1 MTVISKKQINDE
13 LWKRGILTHKMH
25 AVQKEM
31 FNIYINAEPQ
41 STLVWL
47 LARQSGKS
55 YLLAI
60 IALMHAIQNPNSII
74 KLLTDT
80 KLHVQTI
87 FEPLFTEILEDCPED
102 VKPEYLPSKF
112 IYVFPNGSQIQMAG
126 TDANNAERLRGQK
139 SSLVLVDE
147 AAFCNNL
154 KYNVMSILFPTTTHT
169 GGKIIL
175 ASTPPEQA
183 DHEFI
188 EFIEVAEQEKLITK
202 KTLFD
207 NPLLSDDKKN
217 HIISRYHG
225 GVNNINFR
233 REYLCELIRDEAKTV
248 IPEFDEELQNQI
260 VMEYNKPPFYTPY
273 VSMDIGFKDLTVVLF
288 GYYDFKADKLIIE
301 DEIVKEGKD
310 LKLDKFSEEILAK
323 EEQLWMNHLTN
334 ELIKPE
340 VRVSDIEYIVIGEI
354 NRASQNRLNFQA
366 VKKAPGY
373 KLPLINQARVML
385 QNHKIVINPRCVVL
399 QQHLKNARWKDSST
413 KDDFA
418 RSPGVGHYDAVDAF
432 LYMIKSVNFSKNP
445 YPNNYGR
452 SPDNTFYNNGGF
464 GYSPPNSK
472 TAAVQVYESIF
483 GINKRK

>member
-1 MTVISKKQINDE
+1 MSKLNKKEITNE
-13 LWKRGILTHKMH
+13 LWRRGVLVHLMH
-25 AVQKEM
+25 SVQREM
-31 FNIYINAEPQ
+31 FELYLKADEQ

-60 IALMHAIQNPNSII
+60 IALMEAIQNPNSIV

-87 FEPLFTEILEDCPED
+87 FEPLFREILEDCPDD
-102 VKPEYLPSKF
+102 VRPEYLPSKF

-139 SSLVLVDE
+139 SSLILVDE

-175 ASTPPEQA
+175 ASTPPEEP

-188 EFIEVAEQEKLITK
+188 EFIEIAEQEGFLTK

-207 NPLLSDDKKN
+207 NPLLTDEKKQ
-217 HIISRYHG
+217 HIISKFVG
-225 GVNNINFR
+225 GVNNPNFK
-233 REYLCELIRDEAKTV
+233 REYLCELIRDENRTV
-248 IPEFDEELQNQI
+248 IPEFDEELAQ
-260 VMEYNKPPFYTPY
+260 VVVREYHKPPFYTPY
-273 VSMDIGFKDLTVVLF
+273 VAMDLGFKDLTVCVF
-288 GYYDFKADKLIIE
+288 GYYDFKQDKVIIE

-310 LKLDKFSEEILAK
+310 LKLNKFADEILLK
-323 EEQLWMNHLTN
+323 EEQLWMNILTN

-340 VRVSDIEYIVIGEI
+340 VRVSDIEYIVINEI
-354 NRASQNRLNFQA
+354 NRASMGRLNFQA

-373 KLPLINQARVML
+373 KLPLINQLRVML
-385 QNHKIVINPRCVVL
+385 QSEKIYINPRCTVL
-399 QQHLKNARWKDSST
+399 IQHLKNARWKDASA

-418 RSPGVGHYDAVDAF
+418 RSPGLGHYDAVDAL
-432 LYMIKSVNFSKNP
+432 LYLIKSVNYTKNP
-445 YPNNYGR
+445 YPINHGR
-452 SPDNTFYNNGGF
+452 NVDDTFHNNGRF
-464 GYSPPNSK
+464 GYQSNQKSSNI
-472 TAAVQVYESIF
+472 AVYESIF
-483 GINKRK
+483 GIKKR

>member
-1 MTVISKKQINDE
+1 MSSISKKQINDE
-13 LWKRGILTHKMH
+13 LWRRGILTHKMH
-25 AVQKEM
+25 TVQKEM

-310 LKLDKFSEEILAK
+310 LKLDKFSEEIL
-323 EEQLWMNHLTN
+323 
-334 ELIKPE
+334 
-340 VRVSDIEYIVIGEI
+340 G
-354 NRASQNRLNFQA
+354 
-366 VKKAPGY
+366 
-373 KLPLINQARVML
+373 
-385 QNHKIVINPRCVVL
+385 
-399 QQHLKNARWKDSST
+399 
-413 KDDFA
+413 
-418 RSPGVGHYDAVDAF
+418 
-432 LYMIKSVNFSKNP
+432 
-445 YPNNYGR
+445 
-452 SPDNTFYNNGGF
+452 
-464 GYSPPNSK
+464 
-472 TAAVQVYESIF
+472 
-483 GINKRK
+483 